1 MRAHSLLLLFILNL
15 SYSSMAS
22 GNSEYAG
29 SQACAACHTEQHQD
43 WLISHHKMAMASP
56 TRATV
61 AAPFEGERFEHFG
74 NTTQFFQK
82 DGQFFIKTTDSS
94 AEEKTFPVAYTFGIY
109 PLQQYLLPTE
119 NGRLQAFTV
128 AWDARPVAE
137 GGQRWYHLNPDE
149 PIQPDDPLHWQGQYQ
164 NWNNACAECH
174 STNLQK
180 NYDDMTQR
188 FTTQFSEVSV
198 GCEACHGPAQEHLAW
213 AQSGDAARPKPE
225 WPSRL
230 NQRGEWAFE
239 AKPIAVNHAQ
249 NSNDEQINV
258 CARCHSRR
266 SHLGDYQHG
275 QALSQTHR
283 LALLDPNLYFPDG
296 QIRDEVFVHG
306 SFIQSKMYQAGV
318 TCTDCHNPHSGKV
331 YAQNNALCATCHKAE
346 AFDTPK
352 HHQHQT
358 NSEGALC
365 INCHMPET
373 VYMGVDA
380 RRDHSMQIPRPDLS
394 INLGVPNACTRCH
407 QDQSN
412 QWAFEALLEW
422 DQLRRDMHTE
432 RATAFA
438 KADAG
443 HASAQPTLAAI
454 ARDATQPAIWRAS
467 ALSRMALDSDSLDQ
481 LLVHL
486 GDTDPIIRA
495 EAARRSG
502 ELPRDWRQQHLI
514 ELASDPDLN
523 VRLAAA
529 NSLADLGIVGAT
541 DAATEQLVKLDR
553 EYRSIAQRHMD
564 QVETLAQLGEYEARQ
579 GNLEQAI
586 ELYTRAIKQNPQL
599 VGAYINKADLQY
611 RRADNRGAINTL
623 RAGLAVLTGNPDL
636 SFSLG
641 LAFAREGLRDEALE
655 SLSDGASAD
664 NVRYHYVYA
673 VALHDYGQ
681 KEAAIDQ
688 LLTVILRWP
697 EDEQA
702 HNTLLNYLANSGRI
716 KEAADVAAAMA
727 RTWPENRQYA
737 NWARQLR
744 SAKP

>member
-1 MRAHSLLLLFILNL
+1 
-15 SYSSMAS
+15 
-22 GNSEYAG
+22 
-29 SQACAACHTEQHQD
+29 
-43 WLISHHKMAMASP
+43 MASP

-82 DGQFFIKTTDSS
+82 DGQFFIKTTDST
-94 AEEKTFPVAYTFGIY
+94 EGEQTFPVAYTFGVY

-119 NGRLQAFTV
+119 GGRLQAFTV
-128 AWDARPVAE
+128 AWDARPTAE

-149 PIQPDDPLHWQGQYQ
+149 AIRPDDPLHWQGQYQ
-164 NWNNACAECH
+164 NWNNSCAECH

-180 NYDDMTQR
+180 NYDDTTQG

-213 AQSGDAARPKPE
+213 AQSGDATHPKPI
-225 WPSRL
+225 WPSTL
-230 NQRGEWAFE
+230 NQRGTWSFDNA
-239 AKPIAVNHAQ
+239 PIAVNHAQ
-249 NSNDEQINV
+249 NNNDAQINV

-275 QALSQTHR
+275 LALSQTHR
-283 LALLDPNLYFPDG
+283 LALLDQNLYFPDG

-331 YAQNNALCATCHKAE
+331 YAQDNALCATCHKPE
-346 AFDTPK
+346 TFDTPK
-352 HHQHQT
+352 HHQHKVG
-358 NSEGALC
+358 SEGALC
-365 INCHMPET
+365 INCHMPDT
-373 VYMGVDA
+373 TYMGVDA

-422 DQLRRDMHTE
+422 DQLSRDAHTE

-438 KADAG
+438 KADKG
-443 HASAQPTLAAI
+443 QASAQPTLAAI
-454 ARDATQPAIWRAS
+454 ARDASQPAIWRAS
-467 ALSRMALDSDSLDQ
+467 ALSRMALNSDSLAQ
-481 LLVHL
+481 LLVYLH
-486 GDTDPIIRA
+486 DTDPMIRA
-495 EAARRSG
+495 EAARRSA

-523 VRLAAA
+523 VRLTVA
-529 NSLADLGIVGAT
+529 NSLADFDTVGTT
-541 DAATEQLVKLDR
+541 DAETEQLVKLDS
-553 EYRSIAQRHMD
+553 EYRAIAERHMD
-564 QVETLAQLGEYEARQ
+564 QVETLAQLGEYEAKQ
-579 GNLEQAI
+579 GNNARAL
-586 ELYTRAIKQNPQL
+586 ELYTRAINQNPQL

-611 RRADNRGAINTL
+611 RTANNAGAINTL
-623 RAGLAVLTGNPDL
+623 RAGLTVLTGNPDL

-641 LAFAREGLRDEALE
+641 LAFAREGLRDETLGM
-655 SLSDGASAD
+655 LRDGASA
-664 NVRYHYVYA
+664 NNARYQFVYA
-673 VALHDYGQ
+673 VALYDYGQ
-681 KEAAIDQ
+681 QVLAIEQ
-688 LLTVILRWP
+688 LQNIITRWP

-702 HNTLLNYLANSGRI
+702 HNTLLSYLANSGRI
-716 KEAADVAAAMA
+716 KEAADVAATMA
-727 RTWPENRQYA
+727 RIWPQNRQYA
-737 NWARQLR
+737 NWARQLSGAR
-744 SAKP
+744 P